1 MTQGVKVLTAKS
13 DDLGLNLK
21 DHVVELELTILTSTC
36 VL

>member
-13 DDLGLNLK
+13 SDLGWNLK
-21 DHVVELELTILTSTC
+21 DHVVELELTILTSTY